1 MNRLIWIEVKYLN
14 LKVKQK
20 RRINW
25 KKKDEE
31 NKSKDKKIKKNEKDE
46 KDLETPR
53 QKMAKIENASS
64 SAKEEFKRNMD
75 LYHNIGK
82 DPKLDLKALG
92 VDLGESDE
100 NALDNNNSISKD
112 KKSKKKKT

>member
-1 MNRLIWIEVKYLN
+1 M
-14 LKVKQK
+14 
-20 RRINW
+20 
-25 KKKDEE
+25 
-31 NKSKDKKIKKNEKDE
+31 
-46 KDLETPR
+46 ETPR

-92 VDLGESDE
+92 VDLGESEE

-112 KKSKKKKT
+112 KKSKKKKKHNPKKYKWESRPNT